1 MSEFAFENDF
11 DLDLESLPPADLGEE
26 HAMDR
31 HMPCR
36 PLRRSKPPIDFS
48 GRYSTIG
55 SDFNSSVPTSESFRH
70 PHAPSLMSNSTL
82 QNPSTAPLYSQK
94 MYSFTDPFTS
104 GPPNIPIHI
113 ITSLSVDQLRLH
125 PHHLQLQ
132 QKYDHL
138 CEVLAYTRRESSRDH
153 MGLRVARSNTDL
165 DGTYFIQFWPRL
177 VLTQI
182 SSS

>member
-11 DLDLESLPPADLGEE
+11 DLDLESLPPVDSDEE
-26 HAMDR
+26 HAAGR

-55 SDFNSSVPTSESFRH
+55 SDFNSSVPTSSH
-70 PHAPSLMSNSTL
+70 HSHAPSLMSNSTL

-94 MYSFTDPFTS
+94 MYSFTDPFNS

-132 QKYDHL
+132 QRYDHL
-138 CEVLAYTRRESSRDH
+138 CELLTHTRRESSRDH
-153 MGLRVARSNTDL
+153 MGPRVAQGNTDL
-165 DGTYFIQFWPRL
+165 DSMYFIQTDL
-177 VLTQI
+177 GLC
-182 SSS
+182 